1 MFFAFCIYYLY
12 YNYLLVYMESFF
24 SEKLEAANY
33 SLILLLIQKLQIT
46 KATFSSYRIVI
57 KFFKI

>member
-1 MFFAFCIYYLY
+1 
-12 YNYLLVYMESFF
+12 MESFF